1 MMTRTHSN
9 PASRAASLFSCD
21 HEPEEEPS
29 GIYAMTFRLPS
40 HMAATI
46 AVMAD
51 HADQS
56 RNEMA
61 QLIISAGIQAIF
73 QETPLP
79 IRAEIE
85 QSIADTFENFI

>member
-1 MMTRTHSN
+1 
-9 PASRAASLFSCD
+9 
-21 HEPEEEPS
+21 
-29 GIYAMTFRLPS
+29 
-40 HMAATI
+40 
-46 AVMAD
+46 
-51 HADQS
+51 
-56 RNEMA
+56 MA

>member
-1 MMTRTHSN
+1 MTRTHSN
-9 PASRAASLFSCD
+9 PASRAASLFSRGNELED
-21 HEPEEEPS
+21 EPN

-46 AVMAD
+46 ASMAE

-61 QLIISAGIQAIF
+61 QLIIAAGIQAIF

-85 QSIADTFENFI
+85 ESIADSFENFI

>member
-1 MMTRTHSN
+1 MTQSHSN
-9 PASRAASLFSCD
+9 PASRAASLFSRGL
-21 HEPEEEPS
+21 EPDDEPN

-46 AVMAD
+46 AAMAQ

-61 QLIISAGIQAIF
+61 QLIIAAGIQAIF
-73 QETPLP
+73 EETPLP

-85 QSIADTFENFI
+85 HAISDTFENFI